1 MRILTLC
8 YALLGIATLTAQTP
22 DPHQGGGNGGAV
34 NVQPAQSL
42 GSFLGVGLTDVNSQR
57 ARTLGLDEPK
67 GTEVVGVEPG
77 SPAAKAGLKPGDVL
91 LTYNGENVLGGA
103 QLGRLVRETPP
114 DRKVKIK
121 VWRNGRSVE
130 VTVLTEAPK
139 QPFPMAMPDLSNLT
153 MPDLPS
159 AMLMWKSGILGIYCE
174 SVDSQ
179 LAEYFGVKQ
188 GVLVR
193 YVVNGSAAQHAG
205 LKAGDV
211 LTKVGARVVATPRDV
226 TVALHL
232 EAPAGKPVSIVFMR
246 DRKEMALK
254 VVPEQVGPLYD
265 KGWPGA
271 ANH

>member
-1 MRILTLC
+1 M
-8 YALLGIATLTAQTP
+8 LGMAASMAQTP
-22 DPHQGGGNGGAV
+22 DPHQGGGSGGAG
-34 NVQPAQSL
+34 NMQPYVRL
-42 GSFLGVGLTDVNSQR
+42 GSFLGVGLADVSSQR
-57 ARTLGLDEPK
+57 ARSLRLDDPK
-67 GTEVVGVEPG
+67 GVEVVRVEPG
-77 SPAAKAGLKPGDVL
+77 SPAARAGLKPGDVL
-91 LTYNGENVLGGA
+91 LTYNGENVLGGE

-121 VWRNGRSVE
+121 VWRDGRPTE

-139 QPFPMAMPDLSNLT
+139 QSLLMAMPDIPNVT

-193 YVVNGSAAQHAG
+193 FVLGGSAAQHAG

-211 LTKVGARVVATPRDV
+211 LTKVGDRAVATPRDV

-232 EAPAGKPVSIVFMR
+232 EAPAGKPVSIVLTR
-246 DRKEMALK
+246 NRKEMALK
-254 VVPEQVGPLYD
+254 VVPEEA
-265 KGWPGA
+265 GA
-271 ANH
+271 FYNKFAPSKTDQ